1 MPSTSGPI
9 PPVETVNSIT
19 KMEKVLVTHAGT
31 GSKIHISA
39 AIMNMASIRCSVT
52 TNSVPNMLNG
62 SSHITMAGMR
72 QAASLIKFDLL
83 IIDDSFRLTKLQTFS
98 FVYTDVYL

>member
-39 AIMNMASIRCSVT
+39 AIIKMASIRCSVT
-52 TNSVPNMLNG
+52 AKFAPNKLSG

-72 QAASLIKFDLL
+72 QAASLINFDLL